1 MYSYSNAFV
10 QIYNNSYYIFAH
22 STKYLRIFISLSKY
36 LIGFDFRVQLF
47 LSSRC
52 ERKHRR

>member
-10 QIYNNSYYIFAH
+10 QIYNNSYYIFAP

-36 LIGFDFRVQLF
+36 LIGFDFRV
-47 LSSRC
+47 
-52 ERKHRR
+52 